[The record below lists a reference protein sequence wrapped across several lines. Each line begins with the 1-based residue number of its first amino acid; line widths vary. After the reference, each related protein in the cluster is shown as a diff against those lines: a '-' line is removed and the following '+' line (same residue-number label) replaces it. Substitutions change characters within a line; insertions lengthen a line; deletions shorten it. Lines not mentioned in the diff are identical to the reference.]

1 MDWAPLQGRTLRP
14 SSGYR
19 AIEFLDRAHRSTVW
33 QLKQLR
39 LEPQELRLNG
49 GDVLS
54 FLKEAQVLRT
64 RLISEG
70 LEPQDL
76 QMLEQLEDQWHRWY
90 RKQPSNGMIIELN
103 NTVTHAIACCS
114 GQFDAAAQLIQ
125 TWAQGEG
132 GAMRWDMLA
141 VGGGDLPVQT
151 CGSDDGSG
159 SDCTS
164 TDGNMPVPHTACS
177 SSSSSDSNGE
187 SSDGDYY
194 PSRWTGW
201 TDFWVREGRF

>member
-1 MDWAPLQGRTLRP
+1 MAAR
-14 SSGYR
+14 
-19 AIEFLDRAHRSTVW
+19 
-33 QLKQLR
+33 
-39 LEPQELRLNG
+39 
-49 GDVLS
+49 
-54 FLKEAQVLRT
+54 
-64 RLISEG
+64 
-70 LEPQDL
+70 
-76 QMLEQLEDQWHRWY
+76 
-90 RKQPSNGMIIELN
+90 
-103 NTVTHAIACCS
+103 TVTHAIACCS

-132 GAMRWDMLA
+132 DAIRWDILA

-187 SSDGDYY
+187 SSDDEVNC
-194 PSRWTGW
+194 
-201 TDFWVREGRF
+201 VRMAAMASIANET